1 MRVILVDDE
10 SMLLKDLARKLGENA
25 EVDIVEQFTRP
36 LEAYK
41 WFESG
46 NTVDAAFLDISMPE
60 MNGLTLAENIISL
73 APATQIVFVTAYNE
87 YAIKAFELNA
97 IDYLL
102 KPVNRERLAKT
113 VLRLRAEQITTIV
126 EPPKPIAE
134 APISISF
141 FNRFDLR
148 MSGQPV
154 KWRSKKAEE
163 VFAYLAYNLEKYV
176 HKEQLCELLW
186 PDFDGETA
194 LMNLQTSAYRA
205 RKAVAVAGDNIKIFY
220 SNDCYRMTRE
230 HWDSDLD
237 AFEQIMHKARSG
249 ITAADKAE
257 LKKIHGEGFCSENG
271 WLWAYEIAAN
281 LEERYYMVA
290 DE

>member
-1 MRVILVDDE
+1 MRVIVVDDE
-10 SMLLKDLARKLGENA
+10 SMLLKDLARKLGENSGV
-25 EVDIVEQFTRP
+25 EIVDQFTRP
-36 LEAYK
+36 LEAYN
-41 WFESG
+41 WFGKG
-46 NTVDAAFLDISMPE
+46 NTADVAFLDISMPE
-60 MNGLTLAENIISL
+60 MNGLTLAEKIMSV
-73 APATQIVFVTAYNE
+73 APTTQVVFVTAYNE

-97 IDYLL
+97 MDYLL
-102 KPVNRERLAKT
+102 KPVSRERLTKT
-113 VLRLRAEQITTIV
+113 IARLMNEQPVPVAEQPTPLAAV
-126 EPPKPIAE
+126 A
-134 APISISF
+134 ISINF
-141 FNRFDLR
+141 FNRFDVR
-148 MSGQPV
+148 VDGQPV

-205 RKAVAVAGDNIKIFY
+205 RKAVAAAGDNVKIFY

-230 HWDSDLD
+230 RWHSDIEE
-237 AFEQIMHKARSG
+237 FEQIMHKARSG

-271 WLWAYEIAAN
+271 WMWAYEIAAN
-281 LEERYYMVA
+281 LEERYYMVV

>member
-25 EVDIVEQFTRP
+25 GVEIVKQFTRP
-36 LEAYK
+36 LDAYK

-46 NTVDAAFLDISMPE
+46 NVVDTAFLDISMPE
-60 MNGLTLAENIISL
+60 MNGLALAENILNL

-97 IDYLL
+97 VDYLL

-113 VLRLRAEQITTIV
+113 VIRLINEQATVVADQTNPVADTAFGIR
-126 EPPKPIAE
+126 
-134 APISISF
+134 F
-141 FNRFDLR
+141 FNRFDVQVDT
-148 MSGQPV
+148 QPV

-163 VFAYLAYNLEKYV
+163 VFAYLAYNLDKYV

-205 RKAVAVAGDNIKIFY
+205 RKAVASAGDNIKIFY

-230 HWDSDLD
+230 HWNSDLD
-237 AFEQIMHKARSG
+237 EFEKIMHKARSG

-257 LKKIHGEGFCSENG
+257 LKKIHGEGFCAENG
-271 WLWAYEIAAN
+271 WMWAYEIAAN
-281 LEERYYMVA
+281 LEERYYMVV